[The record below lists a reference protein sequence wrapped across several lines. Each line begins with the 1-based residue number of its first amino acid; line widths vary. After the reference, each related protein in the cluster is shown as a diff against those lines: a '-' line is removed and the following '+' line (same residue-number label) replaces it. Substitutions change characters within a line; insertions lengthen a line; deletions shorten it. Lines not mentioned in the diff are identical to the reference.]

1 MLTDEQLRRICVK
14 PNLPEANLVTLPD
27 TYQWAPVLRSGRK
40 HMSVAARVM
49 GLQFCPGAIF
59 TGPEGNGRHT
69 TAYALAKT
77 LCADKDGYRS
87 LISIHG
93 DDLDFEDREDI
104 YAVVGQIT
112 RIVKMST
119 AMVLILDRPDLSKHN
134 SLLQRTMLRLQQTL
148 LEEKLRLYLIVIA
161 DSAEDVCGELLSCF
175 PRYHCPRPDRAA
187 VKKWV
192 KKMLREP
199 VPIHIEGI
207 NEGDLAAAAEGLS
220 WKQLRDLHQ
229 NLLRLMVLQYAMNK
243 KKYDAKGLAEEQVY
257 LEGKIKLSHS
267 AVQMILDSTAD
278 QKYTTAAAAPVAA
291 YYGGPVMPM
300 QAARTGVQ
308 DLGSTE
314 IPNLDDDP
322 DPIAVSDFTRLV
334 QSMHQL
340 TVDDDG
346 SDDDLF

>member
-1 MLTDEQLRRICVK
+1 MLTDEQLRRICVQ

-27 TYQWAPVLRSGRK
+27 TYQWASVLRSGRK

-49 GLQFCPGAIF
+49 GLEFCPGAIF

-104 YAVVGQIT
+104 YAVVGHIT
-112 RIVKMST
+112 KIAKIST
-119 AMVLILDRPDLSKHN
+119 ALVLILDRPDLSKHN
-134 SLLQRTMLRLQQTL
+134 SLLQRTLLRLQQTL
-148 LEEKLRLYLIVIA
+148 LDEKLKLYLIIITG
-161 DSAEDVCGELLSCF
+161 SAEDLCAELLSNF
-175 PRYHCPRPDRAA
+175 PRYHCPRPDRAT
-187 VKKWV
+187 VKKHI
-192 KKMLREP
+192 KKMLKEP
-199 VPIHIEGI
+199 VPITIDGI
-207 NEGDLAAAAEGLS
+207 SEADLTAAAEGLS
-220 WKQLRDLHQ
+220 WKQLWDLHQ

-243 KKYDAKGLAEEQVY
+243 KKYDATGLTEEQIY
-257 LEGKIKLSHS
+257 QQGKIKLSRS

-278 QKYTTAAAAPVAA
+278 QKYTTAAVAPMAA
-291 YYGGPVMPM
+291 YYGGPAMPVP
-300 QAARTGVQ
+300 ATRAGVQ
-308 DLGSTE
+308 DWDSSE
-314 IPNLDDDP
+314 IPNLEDDTTP
-322 DPIAVSDFTRLV
+322 MEVSAFTRLV

-346 SDDDLF
+346 SADDLF